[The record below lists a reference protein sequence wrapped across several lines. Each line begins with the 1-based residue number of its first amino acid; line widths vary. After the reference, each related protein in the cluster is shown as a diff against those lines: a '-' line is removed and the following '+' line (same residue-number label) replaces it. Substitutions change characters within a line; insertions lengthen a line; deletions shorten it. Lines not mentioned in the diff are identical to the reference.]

1 MVGVINEKFILV
13 GSLED
18 VSVEL
23 MMLMEGLTRIKC
35 DEPDKYNIVTANI
48 HMLVKEDDKAREI
61 VLEFLE
67 NMHDIT

>member
-23 MMLMEGLTRIKC
+23 MMLIEGLTRIKR